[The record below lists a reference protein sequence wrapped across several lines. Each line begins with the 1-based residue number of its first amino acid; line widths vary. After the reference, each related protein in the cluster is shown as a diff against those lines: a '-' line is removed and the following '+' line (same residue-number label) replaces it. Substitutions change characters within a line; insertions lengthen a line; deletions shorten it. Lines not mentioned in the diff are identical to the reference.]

1 MPAPILPN
9 FSVIQREYIL
19 TFINPFDT
27 YLNEHNP
34 SVIPRHQG
42 TTTFMKRTASA
53 IMKHDEFLV
62 ENLNGRSPAA
72 VESVRSCYL
81 LTHSL

>member
-1 MPAPILPN
+1 
-9 FSVIQREYIL
+9 
-19 TFINPFDT
+19 
-27 YLNEHNP
+27 
-34 SVIPRHQG
+34 
-42 TTTFMKRTASA
+42 MKRTASA